1 MTVERRFPKSIDA
14 LEQVFA
20 FVDETLDP
28 VTGDERVRYALTLG
42 AEEFFTNCVKYNLRS
57 AHDIL
62 VRIRTA
68 PRSII
73 LQILDDDVEPFDVT
87 RSVPRDLN
95 ASIDGKRVGGLGIHL
110 SRELLDDLAYEYAGG
125 TSIVTM
131 TMKLEA

>member
-1 MTVERRFPKSIDA
+1 MTVERRFPKALGA

-20 FVDETLDP
+20 FVDEVLDP
-28 VTGDERVRYALTLG
+28 VTREERVRYALALG

-57 AHDIL
+57 AHDVLI
-62 VRIRTA
+62 RIRTA
-68 PRSII
+68 PASII
-73 LQILDDDVEPFDVT
+73 LQILDDDVDPFDVT
-87 RSVPRDLN
+87 RVAPRDLH
-95 ASIDGKRVGGLGIHL
+95 ASIAGKRVGGLGIHL